1 MASEK
6 DEGAASDKALNGL
19 QSYLVVHEV
28 QVGCVQSGG
37 GSNHHHLAASSLI
50 AAISQPAKPAKPQ
63 LGTREQ
69 MPWDT

>member
-50 AAISQPAKPAKPQ
+50 AAISQPAKPQ